1 LSCKTKIFDI
11 NAVKTFI
18 QQRHLMLNA
27 AEKSNCMIKL
37 MVIEDY
43 SEIGGRETSTA
54 IEVAVLVVVVESE

>member
-1 LSCKTKIFDI
+1 
-11 NAVKTFI
+11 
-18 QQRHLMLNA
+18 MLNA

-54 IEVAVLVVVVESE
+54 FEVAVLVVVVVVESE